1 MEIQLREKELKLMK
15 EQLEKDGQKQD
26 TMMKMM
32 AQQQQQQQMQQMQMM
47 KTEQNNLMLVMIE
60 KLSSKQ

>member
-32 AQQQQQQQMQQMQMM
+32 TQQQQMQQIQMM
-47 KTEQNNLMLVMIE
+47 TQQNNLMLVMIE